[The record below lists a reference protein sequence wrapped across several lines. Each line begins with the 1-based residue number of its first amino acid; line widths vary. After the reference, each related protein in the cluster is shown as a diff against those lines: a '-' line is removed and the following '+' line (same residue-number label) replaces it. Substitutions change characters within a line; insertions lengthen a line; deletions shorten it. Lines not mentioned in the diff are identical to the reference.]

1 MERRGDKAVTADPKI
16 WRALIAYAPQFVIL
30 GAAYRC
36 REERRLE
43 REAMRRAAA
52 RIPRGCALNQAPVSR
67 KLRRFE
73 HDHDAA
79 AAPDPLEK
87 TC

>member
-1 MERRGDKAVTADPKI
+1 VERRGDKAVTADPKI

-43 REAMRRAAA
+43 REAMRRTAA
-52 RIPRGCALNQAPVSR
+52 RIPRGCS
-67 KLRRFE
+67 
-73 HDHDAA
+73 
-79 AAPDPLEK
+79 
-87 TC
+87 